1 VKQLTKSISDFIL
14 AFDLL
19 HPINGV
25 CFDAMVFFY
34 TDKLVLQIESE
45 VHIITILNKKID
57 VLYILN
63 PEIRNRELPDMFESK
78 HCEINFREKKGLLLK
93 SVDDQNRSYSILIQP
108 TGKSCEPVTLEE
120 IQQRINNWVVNQIFD
135 SN

>member
-25 CFDAMVFFY
+25 CFDAKVFFY

-45 VHIITILNKKID
+45 IHIITILNKKID

-63 PEIRNRELPDMFESK
+63 PEIRNRDLPDMFESE
-78 HCEINFREKKGLLLK
+78 HCTIDFRKKKGLLLK
-93 SVDDQNRSYSILIQP
+93 SVNDKNKSYSILIQP
-108 TGKSCEPVTLEE
+108 TGKGCEAVTLEE
-120 IQQRINNWVVNQIFD
+120 IQQRINN
-135 SN
+135 

>member
-78 HCEINFREKKGLLLK
+78 HCEINFRKKKGLLLK

-120 IQQRINNWVVNQIFD
+120 IQQRINN
-135 SN
+135 

>member
-1 VKQLTKSISDFIL
+1 MKQLTKSISDFIL

-120 IQQRINNWVVNQIFD
+120 IQQRINN
-135 SN
+135 

>member
-120 IQQRINNWVVNQIFD
+120 IQQRINN
-135 SN
+135 